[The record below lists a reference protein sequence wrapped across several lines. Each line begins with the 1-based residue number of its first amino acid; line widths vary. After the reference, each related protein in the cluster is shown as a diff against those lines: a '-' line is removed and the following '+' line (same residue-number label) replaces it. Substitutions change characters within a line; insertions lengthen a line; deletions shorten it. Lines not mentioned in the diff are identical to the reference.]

1 MTADITAMIAVV
13 IEFDPPSLLLLL
25 LAAKTPGTGV
35 VRAAAI
41 VGGRDS
47 TSDTGAKM
55 SARHVRWAPCRAKPL
70 LFHGSD

>member
-25 LAAKTPGTGV
+25 AAKTAGTGV